1 MSRLYQPA
9 WEALRDHTKVR
20 IKLDD
25 RRKIKRFIRGVS
37 KEKNEDSRK
46 LFNWSIFWTLV
57 EDCEECKQD
66 PKCVVVEMELRRV
79 LKTRMSTLL
88 KQAERKKEPGDGN

>member
-25 RRKIKRFIRGVS
+25 RKKIKRFIRGVS
-37 KEKNEDSRK
+37 KEKNEDPKK
-46 LFNWSIFWTLV
+46 LFNFSIVWRFI

-88 KQAERKKEPGDGN
+88 KHAATKKEGEGK